1 MVRAVMGAD
10 KLKDCSTDGIC
21 RETQNSKP
29 SLPCNCKVQNK
40 KWQEQNNHK
49 DKKEKDKFNLHKK
62 WEKICQSAL
71 RGKDK
76 PESEESGKTGIN
88 NSETDNL
95 PSKF

>member
-1 MVRAVMGAD
+1 MEYVKKLRIVNHLFHATVRY
-10 KLKDCSTDGIC
+10 KI
-21 RETQNSKP
+21 
-29 SLPCNCKVQNK
+29 K

-49 DKKEKDKFNLHKK
+49 DKKGKDKFNLHEK

-71 RGKDK
+71 RGKNK